1 MPLLLIISDVSL
13 LSHVHHTKN
22 VLKPCLLFSRLLFS
36 FFLLYLVHARNV
48 SAPVLSIADVQDAN
62 SSIQEYY
69 AENIKL
75 RDEVKSLN
83 NFILSF
89 QEEKTAFRD
98 QIQKLLIDLQSADAQ
113 KCEILNERERY
124 ESRQIELENDVTKLQ
139 DEHLFLKSQNLQFLS
154 EEKSKLNAFKI
165 LSAENTRS
173 LESEIE
179 KLKSEKDRSENGFSN
194 EKEQYLLKRLFVLEN
209 ELKLLTET
217 ASTSN
222 SEIEDSNVIIS
233 KLQNEIESMIASDA
247 VKEKERVV
255 KEEYLLKRVL
265 IMEKELMDSIDDNST
280 LNQEIESTKILMHD
294 HNQLNS
300 ALLDEKDVLSAMNE
314 VTENSLLVMTESKNK
329 LERLL
334 ESSNAEIDLLKAMS
348 FKLLNEKVDE
358 LQRSEEEKKRIISNY
373 STQYDGQLALLH
385 DQITELRSE
394 NNQIESL
401 KSQITEL
408 RSENTEIESLKSQ
421 ITELRSENTEIAS
434 LKDQVCSGS
443 NEILSLKDQITDLR
457 SRNTEIALL
466 EDQIKSEIAE
476 ILSLKDQIKSGNTEN
491 ESLKTQ
497 VTELKSKYTEIE
509 NLKHKIKSENT
520 EIASLKDEI
529 TVLKSENTEMASL
542 REQLSMMSA
551 RLTAGQE
558 RVSLLESEAE
568 AHAGERE
575 DTAHEID
582 SLTSLI
588 EELTSEK
595 LTADRLSSSGG
606 HDDVSAATSAA
617 GENGDPEKQS
627 SERERRSIEAQA
639 EVENKL
645 YSLEQ
650 LMADKDTQL
659 DDLSIRL
666 NERNSK
672 IEILQSQLNIEREE
686 RNRVAAE
693 DVALTIAESNAAA
706 AAAAAATLMASET
719 LLASVTNELDVLRE
733 SVMRGNTEIS
743 RLQSLLTIED
753 DVDTP
758 SELKTEEKIG
768 TDEEYDAETRELK
781 RQLSEKDDEIKQ
793 VRLTLSMVEDR
804 VLDLEKEKAESDS
817 RRDADTTD
825 MITLP
830 GMDECDDVNS
840 NGVKQISTLHRGN
853 LDDEGSAETS
863 EIFQETELSLALLSL
878 KTKNS
883 EVEELQYSVDDK
895 VAEIEQLSIF
905 VSNKDAEIDRLRVLV
920 HSSSSEVE
928 HLKSCISGD
937 SATASLRAVET
948 EKLNVEVEKLNAL
961 NFENVD
967 TIGLLRSQ
975 VSTAD
980 TDLDALRGILDQR
993 AVEIEEL
1000 RTTLMGISSEREDL
1014 KSQLTVSNADIDHLK
1029 LMLADLTQS
1038 QTATAVYVPEP
1049 ETESGP
1055 ETEADLRNLISELDE
1070 LKTAS
1075 ITHTNIIEE
1084 LKSILVSKNSELD
1097 ASVII
1102 LGSRNTEIENL
1113 RRQLCDHIRE
1123 NDEVEL
1129 LFNKKII
1136 ENDDLKSSLSALKVK
1151 AEQGMEEEKNLLLL
1165 ERESQKEK
1173 DVEREIVREMEIE
1186 REMTREEERKREKA
1200 NESEREDAT
1209 RRELELATDRL
1220 LTAVAQADMLR
1231 TQLLQVRV

>member
-1 MPLLLIISDVSL
+1 M
-13 LSHVHHTKN
+13 
-22 VLKPCLLFSRLLFS
+22 
-36 FFLLYLVHARNV
+36 
-48 SAPVLSIADVQDAN
+48 
-62 SSIQEYY
+62 
-69 AENIKL
+69 
-75 RDEVKSLN
+75 
-83 NFILSF
+83 
-89 QEEKTAFRD
+89 
-98 QIQKLLIDLQSADAQ
+98 
-113 KCEILNERERY
+113 
-124 ESRQIELENDVTKLQ
+124 
-139 DEHLFLKSQNLQFLS
+139 
-154 EEKSKLNAFKI
+154 
-165 LSAENTRS
+165 
-173 LESEIE
+173 
-179 KLKSEKDRSENGFSN
+179 
-194 EKEQYLLKRLFVLEN
+194 
-209 ELKLLTET
+209 
-217 ASTSN
+217 
-222 SEIEDSNVIIS
+222 
-233 KLQNEIESMIASDA
+233 
-247 VKEKERVV
+247 
-255 KEEYLLKRVL
+255 
-265 IMEKELMDSIDDNST
+265 
-280 LNQEIESTKILMHD
+280 
-294 HNQLNS
+294 
-300 ALLDEKDVLSAMNE
+300 
-314 VTENSLLVMTESKNK
+314 
-329 LERLL
+329 
-334 ESSNAEIDLLKAMS
+334 
-348 FKLLNEKVDE
+348 
-358 LQRSEEEKKRIISNY
+358 
-373 STQYDGQLALLH
+373 
-385 DQITELRSE
+385 
-394 NNQIESL
+394 
-401 KSQITEL
+401 
-408 RSENTEIESLKSQ
+408 
-421 ITELRSENTEIAS
+421 RSENTEIAS

-627 SERERRSIEAQA
+627 RGRSIEAQA

-650 LMADKDTQL
+650 LMADKDTHL

-693 DVALTIAESNAAA
+693 DVALTIAKSNA

-1055 ETEADLRNLISELDE
+1055 ETETELRNLISELDE

-1151 AEQGMEEEKNLLLL
+1151 AVQGMEEEKNLLLL

>member
-1 MPLLLIISDVSL
+1 M
-13 LSHVHHTKN
+13 
-22 VLKPCLLFSRLLFS
+22 
-36 FFLLYLVHARNV
+36 
-48 SAPVLSIADVQDAN
+48 
-62 SSIQEYY
+62 
-69 AENIKL
+69 
-75 RDEVKSLN
+75 
-83 NFILSF
+83 
-89 QEEKTAFRD
+89 
-98 QIQKLLIDLQSADAQ
+98 
-113 KCEILNERERY
+113 
-124 ESRQIELENDVTKLQ
+124 
-139 DEHLFLKSQNLQFLS
+139 
-154 EEKSKLNAFKI
+154 
-165 LSAENTRS
+165 
-173 LESEIE
+173 
-179 KLKSEKDRSENGFSN
+179 
-194 EKEQYLLKRLFVLEN
+194 
-209 ELKLLTET
+209 
-217 ASTSN
+217 
-222 SEIEDSNVIIS
+222 
-233 KLQNEIESMIASDA
+233 
-247 VKEKERVV
+247 
-255 KEEYLLKRVL
+255 
-265 IMEKELMDSIDDNST
+265 
-280 LNQEIESTKILMHD
+280 
-294 HNQLNS
+294 
-300 ALLDEKDVLSAMNE
+300 
-314 VTENSLLVMTESKNK
+314 
-329 LERLL
+329 
-334 ESSNAEIDLLKAMS
+334 
-348 FKLLNEKVDE
+348 
-358 LQRSEEEKKRIISNY
+358 
-373 STQYDGQLALLH
+373 
-385 DQITELRSE
+385 
-394 NNQIESL
+394 
-401 KSQITEL
+401 
-408 RSENTEIESLKSQ
+408 
-421 ITELRSENTEIAS
+421 RSENTEIAS

-627 SERERRSIEAQA
+627 RGRSIEAQA

-693 DVALTIAESNAAA
+693 DVALTIAKSNA

-1055 ETEADLRNLISELDE
+1055 ETETELRNLISELDE

-1151 AEQGMEEEKNLLLL
+1151 AELGMEEEKNLLLL

>member
-62 SSIQEYY
+62 SSIQEYSV
-69 AENIKL
+69 ENIKL

-222 SEIEDSNVIIS
+222 SEIEDSNVIIT

-394 NNQIESL
+394 NNQ
-401 KSQITEL
+401 
-408 RSENTEIESLKSQ
+408 IESLKSQ

-693 DVALTIAESNAAA
+693 DVALTIAKSNAA

>member
-1 MPLLLIISDVSL
+1 M
-13 LSHVHHTKN
+13 
-22 VLKPCLLFSRLLFS
+22 
-36 FFLLYLVHARNV
+36 
-48 SAPVLSIADVQDAN
+48 
-62 SSIQEYY
+62 
-69 AENIKL
+69 
-75 RDEVKSLN
+75 
-83 NFILSF
+83 
-89 QEEKTAFRD
+89 
-98 QIQKLLIDLQSADAQ
+98 
-113 KCEILNERERY
+113 
-124 ESRQIELENDVTKLQ
+124 
-139 DEHLFLKSQNLQFLS
+139 
-154 EEKSKLNAFKI
+154 
-165 LSAENTRS
+165 
-173 LESEIE
+173 
-179 KLKSEKDRSENGFSN
+179 
-194 EKEQYLLKRLFVLEN
+194 
-209 ELKLLTET
+209 
-217 ASTSN
+217 
-222 SEIEDSNVIIS
+222 
-233 KLQNEIESMIASDA
+233 
-247 VKEKERVV
+247 
-255 KEEYLLKRVL
+255 
-265 IMEKELMDSIDDNST
+265 
-280 LNQEIESTKILMHD
+280 
-294 HNQLNS
+294 
-300 ALLDEKDVLSAMNE
+300 
-314 VTENSLLVMTESKNK
+314 
-329 LERLL
+329 
-334 ESSNAEIDLLKAMS
+334 
-348 FKLLNEKVDE
+348 
-358 LQRSEEEKKRIISNY
+358 
-373 STQYDGQLALLH
+373 
-385 DQITELRSE
+385 
-394 NNQIESL
+394 
-401 KSQITEL
+401 
-408 RSENTEIESLKSQ
+408 
-421 ITELRSENTEIAS
+421 RSENTEIAS

-627 SERERRSIEAQA
+627 RGRSIEAQA

-693 DVALTIAESNAAA
+693 DVALTIAKSNAAA

>member
-1 MPLLLIISDVSL
+1 M
-13 LSHVHHTKN
+13 
-22 VLKPCLLFSRLLFS
+22 
-36 FFLLYLVHARNV
+36 
-48 SAPVLSIADVQDAN
+48 
-62 SSIQEYY
+62 
-69 AENIKL
+69 
-75 RDEVKSLN
+75 
-83 NFILSF
+83 
-89 QEEKTAFRD
+89 
-98 QIQKLLIDLQSADAQ
+98 
-113 KCEILNERERY
+113 
-124 ESRQIELENDVTKLQ
+124 
-139 DEHLFLKSQNLQFLS
+139 
-154 EEKSKLNAFKI
+154 
-165 LSAENTRS
+165 
-173 LESEIE
+173 
-179 KLKSEKDRSENGFSN
+179 RSEN
-194 EKEQYLLKRLFVLEN
+194 
-209 ELKLLTET
+209 TE
-217 ASTSN
+217 
-222 SEIEDSNVIIS
+222 
-233 KLQNEIESMIASDA
+233 
-247 VKEKERVV
+247 
-255 KEEYLLKRVL
+255 
-265 IMEKELMDSIDDNST
+265 
-280 LNQEIESTKILMHD
+280 
-294 HNQLNS
+294 
-300 ALLDEKDVLSAMNE
+300 
-314 VTENSLLVMTESKNK
+314 
-329 LERLL
+329 
-334 ESSNAEIDLLKAMS
+334 
-348 FKLLNEKVDE
+348 
-358 LQRSEEEKKRIISNY
+358 
-373 STQYDGQLALLH
+373 
-385 DQITELRSE
+385 
-394 NNQIESL
+394 IESL

-627 SERERRSIEAQA
+627 RGRSIEAQA

-650 LMADKDTQL
+650 LMADKDTHL

-693 DVALTIAESNAAA
+693 DVALTIAKSNA

-1055 ETEADLRNLISELDE
+1055 ETETELRNLISELDE

-1151 AEQGMEEEKNLLLL
+1151 AVQGMEEEKNLLLL

>member
-48 SAPVLSIADVQDAN
+48 SAPVLSIADIQDVN
-62 SSIQEYY
+62 SSIQEYSV
-69 AENIKL
+69 ENIKL

-222 SEIEDSNVIIS
+222 SEIEDSNVIIT

-394 NNQIESL
+394 NNQ
-401 KSQITEL
+401 
-408 RSENTEIESLKSQ
+408 IESLKSQ

-595 LTADRLSSSGG
+595 LTADRLSNSGG

-693 DVALTIAESNAAA
+693 DVALTIAESTAAA